1 MQVKVPKFIDIE
13 DKVIFG
19 LTWRQFLFLGVGG
32 GVGIVAFYVLVQPLG
47 TAIGVVSM
55 TIGAIFALVKI
66 NNRPM
71 HIFVYSLWN
80 YFFNPRQY
88 TWKKEATAARTAK
101 VTKITKK
108 ETPATPKTITPE
120 RLKRLSVLLDI
131 QGQAHQKGIGDK
143 R

>member
-71 HIFVYSLWN
+71 HIFVYS
-80 YFFNPRQY
+80 
-88 TWKKEATAARTAK
+88 
-101 VTKITKK
+101 
-108 ETPATPKTITPE
+108 
-120 RLKRLSVLLDI
+120 
-131 QGQAHQKGIGDK
+131 
-143 R
+143 